1 MLVTEEATP
10 PPKGLQT
17 RTIAILA
24 TVGIHLL
31 FALFLGIRT
40 ILPKI
45 DKKPEII
52 AQIAP
57 VSDTPEKKI
66 QKQTVKKQAQQVAA
80 AAPPMTKMLRSSSFA
95 MTAVPEFKELDNMPI
110 GLGQGNL
117 GVGFGNSAKMGKG
130 AMFFGQK
137 VAGNMGVVFDVSGSM
152 HSYVPIVVDEIKRVF
167 RTANV
172 VCVNSS
178 IFEYVNETPN
188 AVKYADADSSNARLP
203 FLGSA
208 EAKKMDQDLRTLPN
222 CWFIDKGAD
231 SLGAGVEYLMDK
243 NVKTIFVFSDFQDM
257 LIGAYVEKLAA
268 KARAKGAKVNLHV
281 LDKLSRANYEP
292 FLRKLSN
299 DSGGEFAEGELLRRA
314 GQKR

>member
-1 MLVTEEATP
+1 MLVAEEVKA
-10 PPKGLQT
+10 KGQGLQT

-24 TVGIHLL
+24 AVGIHLMV
-31 FALFLGIRT
+31 ALFLGIRT

-45 DKKPEII
+45 DKKPEIV

-57 VSDTPEKKI
+57 VSDVKEKKI
-66 QKQTVKKQAQQVAA
+66 KKQTVKKQAQQVSA
-80 AAPPMTKMLRSSSFA
+80 AAPPMTKMLRSASLA

-117 GVGFGNSAKMGKG
+117 GVGFGNSARMGKG

-167 RTANV
+167 RTAHV

-178 IFEYVNETPN
+178 IFEYVQGSPT
-188 AVKYADADSSNARLP
+188 AVRYRDADDSNSRLP

-208 EAKKMDQDLRTLPN
+208 EAKKMHQDLQTLPN
-222 CWFIDKGAD
+222 CWFIEKKSD
-231 SLGAGVEYLMDK
+231 SLGAGVQFLMDK
-243 NVKTIFVFSDFQDM
+243 NVKTVFVFSDFQDM
-257 LIGAYVEKLAA
+257 LIGAYVEKLTAQ
-268 KARAKGAKVNLHV
+268 ARGKGTKVNLHV
-281 LDKLSRANYEP
+281 LDRLNRSSYEP
-292 FLRKLSN
+292 FLTKLAGQT
-299 DSGGEFAEGELLRRA
+299 GGLYAEGELLRRA